1 MYKISVTNEYISPK
15 EAAERLAVSTGT
27 VRRLM
32 KGGDLAAY
40 RFGKQIRITV
50 QSLEEYIN
58 RQKIIISHD
67 SEIKEPFIRKD

>member
-32 KGGDLAAY
+32 KGGELAGTADFNCLTVKNDY
-40 RFGKQIRITV
+40 DKIFERTIIRDF
-50 QSLEEYIN
+50 L
-58 RQKIIISHD
+58 
-67 SEIKEPFIRKD
+67 IKE